1 MSEKQIKRF
10 HRTILFANFTVIF
23 FIIVLFFIG
32 PLKMIRFRVIQEF
45 KKKKSVSSV
54 LREQGESIAILTE
67 SSVCPSLLLEKA
79 TRGVLYNE
87 HIS

>member
-10 HRTILFANFTVIF
+10 HRTIVFANLTVLL
-23 FIIVLFFIG
+23 FILVLFFFG
-32 PLKMIRFRVIQEF
+32 PLKMIRYRGILEF
-45 KKKKSVSSV
+45 KKKRGVSSV
-54 LREQGESIAILTE
+54 LRNQEESVAIVTE

>member
-10 HRTILFANFTVIF
+10 HRTIVFSNFT
-23 FIIVLFFIG
+23 VLFFILVLFFFG
-32 PLKMIRFRVIQEF
+32 PLKTIRFRGILEF

-54 LREQGESIAILTE
+54 LRKQEESVAIVTG
-67 SSVCPSLLLEKA
+67 SSVCPSLVLEKA
-79 TRGVLYNE
+79 RRGVLYNK

>member
-10 HRTILFANFTVIF
+10 HRTILFANFTVLF

-67 SSVCPSLLLEKA
+67 SSVCPNLVLEKA
-79 TRGVLYNE
+79 IRSVL
-87 HIS
+87 

>member
-10 HRTILFANFTVIF
+10 HRTIVFANIT
-23 FIIVLFFIG
+23 VLFFILVLFFFG
-32 PLKMIRFRVIQEF
+32 PLKMIRYRGILEF
-45 KKKKSVSSV
+45 KKKRGVSSV
-54 LREQGESIAILTE
+54 LRNQEESVAIVTE